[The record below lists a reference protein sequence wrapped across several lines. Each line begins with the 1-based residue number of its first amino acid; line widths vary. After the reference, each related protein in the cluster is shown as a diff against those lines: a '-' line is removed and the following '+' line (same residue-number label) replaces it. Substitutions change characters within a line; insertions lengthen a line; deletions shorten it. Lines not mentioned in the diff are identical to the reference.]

1 MKIKISFFAVMLF
14 LALLAEHS
22 VFSLAAGLAAL
33 THELGHLAMA
43 ALCRIR
49 MRTCVLGI
57 YGAGLV
63 PDGTI
68 YSYRREILLCAAGP
82 LTNVVLGLLVLW
94 LCHADTA
101 PWAAGFAVASFS
113 LGGLNLLPIRGF
125 DGGRILHAVL
135 CLAFSPQVAH
145 RTLTVLSFL
154 CVFCLWCCSVYF
166 LLRAAASLSLFV
178 FSLSLFCRLFLRED
192 GG

>member
-22 VFSLAAGLAAL
+22 IFSLAAALAAL
-33 THELGHLAMA
+33 THELGHLATA

-49 MRTCVLGI
+49 MKECVLGI

-63 PDGTI
+63 PDSGI

-82 LTNVVLGLLVLW
+82 LTNFFLGFTVLW
-94 LCHADTA
+94 LTLGQGSE
-101 PWAAGFAVASFS
+101 WAQSFAVASFS
-113 LGGLNLLPIRGF
+113 LGGMNLLPIRGF
-125 DGGRILHAVL
+125 DGGRILYARI
-135 CLAFSPQVAH
+135 CLAHSPLTAH
-145 RTLTVLSFL
+145 RLLTVCSFL
-154 CVFCLWCCSVYF
+154 CVFFLWCCSVYC

-178 FSLSLFCRLFLRED
+178 FSLSLFCRLFLND
-192 GG
+192 DTA